1 MTKRK
6 TGYYQDTTSAGETV
20 KAFVPV
26 DLPPR
31 PVLEQSTELKDRLQE
46 AKARLAEI
54 RIASHLVPN
63 TDFFNYAF
71 VRKEAILSSQI
82 EGIQATLADLF
93 NYEAD
98 PGVPGLDLEEVCN
111 YLDALNFGR
120 KQLNDPKG
128 LPVSLRLFSEMHK
141 RLMKGV
147 RGNSKQPGSFRTSQ
161 NWIGGR
167 RPSQAHFVPPP
178 PVEMKKSL
186 EALEK
191 YINQDDGL
199 DPLIRI
205 GLIHVQFE
213 TIHPFLDGNGR
224 LGRLLIALLLE
235 AWDILDSRL
244 LYLSLHFKRNHQEY
258 YRCLDAVRAEG
269 DWEGW
274 IRFFLEGICIS
285 SQEAVKTS
293 QELFHLFDHDR
304 KRLMA
309 AKQVVVP
316 AIRLFEHLPGH
327 PVLTTSQVVKLLKTT
342 KPTAG
347 KAIDIL
353 VGIGILTETT
363 GGKRNRMFKYSKYI
377 HLLNGDDQ

>member
-1 MTKRK
+1 MRTRK
-6 TGYYQDTTSAGETV
+6 TGIYRETTTAGETV
-20 KAFVPV
+20 KAFVP
-26 DLPPR
+26 DNLPPL
-31 PVLEQSTELKDRLQE
+31 PAIDQSPALKAILHD
-46 AKARLAEI
+46 AKARLSEV

-82 EGIQATLADLF
+82 EGVQATLTDLL

-98 PGVPGLDLEEVCN
+98 PGLPGLDLEEVCN

-120 KQLNDPKG
+120 KQINSLKG
-128 LPVSLRLFSEMHK
+128 LPISLRLIREMHK

-147 RGNSKQPGSFRTSQ
+147 RGAAKQPGNFRVSQ
-161 NWIGGR
+161 NWIGGK

-178 PVEMKKSL
+178 PTEMKKCL

-191 YINQDDGL
+191 YIHQDDEL

-235 AWDILDSRL
+235 AWDIIDSRL
-244 LYLSLHFKRNHQEY
+244 LYLSLHFKRNQQEY
-258 YRCLDAVRAEG
+258 YRRLDAVRVDG
-269 DWEGW
+269 DWESW
-274 IRFFLEGICIS
+274 TRFFLEGICRS
-285 SQEAVKTS
+285 AEEAVRTS
-293 QELFHLFDHDR
+293 QELFKLFDQDR
-304 KRLMA
+304 KKLLA
-309 AKQVVVP
+309 FKQVILP
-316 AIRLFEHLPGH
+316 AVRLFEHLPGH
-327 PVLTTSQVVKLLKTT
+327 PVLTSNQVVKLLNTT

-347 KAIDIL
+347 KAIDTL
-353 VGIGILTETT
+353 VDVGVLAETT

-377 HLLNGDDQ
+377 RLLNGDDP